1 MKQSD
6 QPRNKFFDRDL
17 SWLSFNARVLA
28 EAQRKAVPL
37 MERLKFLSIYS
48 SNLDEFYRVRM
59 PAIMALGRLE
69 DGADSSKAERKL
81 KRVTSTIGHQL
92 NQFGKT
98 LTKNILPDLIQQGVN
113 LLINRPFP
121 KALKMEIENFFFRE
135 VAGFIHVV
143 ELSQNVDF
151 FPENNKLYLA
161 TTIQTNEGAKQCY
174 VLNIPSD
181 QIPRFFSV
189 TYNNTPHIIFLDDV
203 IKSNI
208 HKIFPGQLCISSNSF
223 KITRD
228 AELDLKDE
236 FEGNLAKKIE
246 REITRRDYGL
256 ATRFLYDP
264 TAPTEI
270 LSQLGLH
277 FGLQKATLVI
287 GGTYHNLKDLSTLP
301 LKNKSFFYDEWPS
314 KRLQIKP
321 DGISL
326 LDYLQTKEIL
336 LHPPYHSY
344 DTVLRFFVEAA
355 LDPNVRRIYVTLY
368 RVAKDSR
375 IANAMIQAARN
386 GKKVTVFV
394 ELKARF
400 DEENNIKW
408 AKRMKQAG
416 VDIIYSIPELKVHA
430 KLALVKRKR
439 KNETEYFGLLSTGNF
454 NEGTARFYTDH
465 ILMTTDERMLSE
477 AEALFRFLKKRKKP
491 SHGTSLT
498 FNHLLVA
505 QFNLQSRFVEL
516 IDREIAHAKK
526 GLPASI
532 IIKLNNL
539 EEKVM
544 IGKLYEASRAGVN
557 ISLIIRGI
565 CCLVPGVDGMSEN
578 IKVIRIVDR
587 YLEHGRIFIFHNN
600 GKQEIFMGSS
610 DWMDRNLYRRIE
622 VCFPIHKK
630 AMKEEINQ
638 MINLQLNDNAQ
649 AVIIDSKGHNI
660 PVSLEPEQQMIQS
673 QRAIYTMLIS
683 NKKNHFIHDPIH

>member
-1 MKQSD
+1 
-6 QPRNKFFDRDL
+6 
-17 SWLSFNARVLA
+17 
-28 EAQRKAVPL
+28 
-37 MERLKFLSIYS
+37 
-48 SNLDEFYRVRM
+48 M

-69 DGADSSKAERKL
+69 DGSNASKASAKL
-81 KRVTSTIGHQL
+81 KRVNTTIGHQL

-98 LTKNILPDLIQQGVN
+98 LGKNILPDLIQQGVN

-121 KALKMEIENFFFRE
+121 KALKREIENFFFRE

-143 ELSQNVDF
+143 ELSEDVDF

-161 TTIQTNEGAKQCY
+161 ATVQTNEGTRQCY

-181 QIPRFFSV
+181 HIPRFFSV
-189 TYNNTPHIIFLDDV
+189 PYNNTPHIIFLDDV

-208 HKIFPGQLCISSNSF
+208 HKIFPGQFCISANSF
-223 KITRD
+223 KVTRD

-264 TAPTEI
+264 TTPAEV
-270 LSQLGLH
+270 LSQLGEHL
-277 FGLQKATLVI
+277 GLQKATLFI
-287 GGTYHNLKDLSTLP
+287 GGSYHNLKDLSSLP
-301 LKNKSFFYDEWPS
+301 LKNKSFFQEEWPA

-336 LHPPYHSY
+336 LHPPYQSY

-355 LDPNVRRIYVTLY
+355 LDPDVRRIYVTLY

-408 AKRMKQAG
+408 GKRMKQAG

-439 KNETEYFGLLSTGNF
+439 NDKTEYFGLLSTGNF

-465 ILMTTDERMLSE
+465 ILMTTDERMLIE
-477 AEALFRFLKKRKKP
+477 AETLFRFLRKRKKP
-491 SHGTSLT
+491 SHGGSLE
-498 FNHLLVA
+498 FHHLLVA

-516 IDREIAHAKK
+516 IDREIGNAKK
-526 GLPASI
+526 GWPASI
-532 IIKLNNL
+532 TIKLNNL
-539 EEKVM
+539 EERVM
-544 IGKLYEASRAGVN
+544 IGKLYEAARAGVS

-565 CCLVPGVDGMSEN
+565 CCLVPGVEGMSEN
-578 IKVIRIVDR
+578 IRVIRIVDR

-600 GKQEIFMGSS
+600 GKQEIYMGSS

-638 MINLQLNDNAQ
+638 MIDLQLNDNTQ
-649 AVIIDSKGHNI
+649 AVTIDSKGHNI
-660 PVSLEPEQQMIQS
+660 PVTVKDGQQMIQS
-673 QRAIYTMLIS
+673 QRAIHTLLTS
-683 NKKNHFIHDPIH
+683 DKKHHFVHDPIH

>member
-1 MKQSD
+1 MKKSG
-6 QPRNKFFDRDL
+6 QPKDTFFDRDL
-17 SWLSFNARVLA
+17 SWLSFNARVLV

-69 DGADSSKAERKL
+69 SDDNVKQSAKL
-81 KRVTSTIGHQL
+81 KRINAAIHRQL

-98 LTKNILPDLIQQGVN
+98 LTRNILPDLIGQGVN
-113 LLINRPFP
+113 LLINQQFP
-121 KALKMEIENFFFRE
+121 KALRREIEDIFFQE
-135 VAGFIHVV
+135 VAGFIHIV
-143 ELSQNVDF
+143 ELTGEGSF

-161 TTIQTNEGAKQCY
+161 TTIQTAEGESRCY
-174 VLNIPSD
+174 ILNIPSD
-181 QIPRFFSV
+181 RLPRFYSI
-189 TYNNTPHIIFLDDV
+189 TYNEAPHIIFLDDI

-208 HKIFPGQLCISSNSF
+208 NKVFPGLVCLSCNSF

-246 REITRRDYGL
+246 REIARRDHGL

-264 TAPTEI
+264 TTPQNTLE
-270 LSQLGLH
+270 LLGQQ
-277 FGLQKATLVI
+277 FGLQKATFVV
-287 GGTYHNLKDLSTLP
+287 GGTYHNLKDLSALP
-301 LKNKSFFYDEWPS
+301 LKDKSFFYQGWTC
-314 KRLQIKP
+314 KKLRIKP
-321 DGISL
+321 DGVKL
-326 LDYLQTKEIL
+326 LDYLQRKEIL

-344 DTVLRFFVEAA
+344 DTVLRFFNEAA
-355 LDPNVRRIYVTLY
+355 IDEDVKRIYVTLY

-400 DEENNIKW
+400 DEANNIKW
-408 AKRMKQAG
+408 AKRMKEAG

-430 KLALVKRKR
+430 KLALVKRK
-439 KNETEYFGLLSTGNF
+439 KNDKTEYFGLLSTGNF

-465 ILMTTDERMLSE
+465 ILMTSNPKMLAE
-477 AEALFRFLKKRKKP
+477 AEELFRFLKKRKKP
-491 SHGTSLT
+491 SHPNSLT
-498 FNHLLVA
+498 FHHLLVA

-516 IDREIAHAKK
+516 IGREIANARK
-526 GLPASI
+526 GRPASI
-532 IIKLNNL
+532 VIKLNNL

-544 IGKLYEASRAGVN
+544 IAKLYEASRAGVS
-557 ISLIIRGI
+557 ISLIVRGI

-578 IKVIRIVDR
+578 IKVIRIIDR

-600 GKQEIFMGSS
+600 GKQEIFMGSA

-622 VCFPIHKK
+622 VCFPVYQK
-630 AMKEEINQ
+630 AMKEEIGQ
-638 MINLQLNDNAQ
+638 MITLQLSDNAQ
-649 AVIIDSKGHNI
+649 AVRIDSKGNNI
-660 PVSLEPEQQMIQS
+660 PALTAAGQELIQS
-673 QRAIYTMLIS
+673 QSAINAMLTS
-683 NKKNHFIHDPIH
+683 DKNPHFIHDPIH

>member
-1 MKQSD
+1 MKKSG
-6 QPRNKFFDRDL
+6 QPRNIFFDRDL

-28 EAQRKAVPL
+28 EAQRRTIPL

-59 PAIMALGRLE
+59 PAIIALGRLE
-69 DGADSSKAERKL
+69 NGNETSKANARL
-81 KRVTSTIGHQL
+81 NRINSTIARQL
-92 NQFGKT
+92 TQFGKT
-98 LTKNILPDLIQQGVN
+98 LTKAILPELIEQGVN
-113 LLINRPFP
+113 VLINRQFP
-121 KALKMEIENFFFRE
+121 KVVKKEIEDYFFRE
-135 VAGFIHVV
+135 VAGFIHIV
-143 ELSQNVDF
+143 ELSDNVKF
-151 FPENNKLYLA
+151 FPGNNKLYLA
-161 TTIQTNEGAKQCY
+161 TTVQTERGNRCY

-181 QIPRFFSV
+181 QLSRFFTV
-189 TYNNTPHIIFLDDV
+189 NYNDKPHIIFIDDV
-203 IKSNI
+203 IKSNLS
-208 HKIFPGQLCISSNSF
+208 KIFPGENCISCNSF
-223 KITRD
+223 KVTRD

-264 TAPTEI
+264 STPPETLE
-270 LSQLGLH
+270 QLAQPL
-277 FGLQKATLVI
+277 GLQKATLVV
-287 GGTYHNLKDLSTLP
+287 GGIYHNLKDLAGLP
-301 LKNKSFFYDEWPS
+301 LKDKSFSYEEWPS
-314 KRLQIKP
+314 KKLTIKP
-321 DGISL
+321 EGTSL
-326 LDYLQTKEIL
+326 LDYLTHKEIL

-344 DTVLRFFVEAA
+344 DSVLRFFNEAA
-355 LDPNVRRIYVTLY
+355 LDTSVRRIYVTLY

-408 AKRMKQAG
+408 AKRMKEAG

-439 KNETEYFGLLSTGNF
+439 NDKTEYFGLLSTGNF

-465 ILMTTDERMLSE
+465 ILMTTDERILRE
-477 AEALFRFLKKRKKP
+477 AEELFRFLKKRKKP
-491 SHGTSLT
+491 GHGTTLI

-516 IDREIAHAKK
+516 IDREIANARK

-532 IIKLNNL
+532 VIKLNNL
-539 EEKVM
+539 EEKQM
-544 IGKLYEASRAGVN
+544 IAKLYDASRAGVSV
-557 ISLIIRGI
+557 SLLIRGI
-565 CCLVPGVDGMSEN
+565 CCLVPGVIGMSEN

-600 GKQEIFMGSS
+600 GKQEIFMGSA
-610 DWMDRNLYRRIE
+610 DWMDRNLHRRIE
-622 VCFPIHKK
+622 VCFPLYKK

-638 MINLQLNDNAQ
+638 MINLQLKDNTQ
-649 AVIIDSKGHNI
+649 AVTIDSKGQNI
-660 PVSLEPEQQMIQS
+660 PVPYEPGQETIQS
-673 QRAIYTMLIS
+673 QKDIHNLLTS
-683 NKKNHFIHDPIH
+683 DNKHQFINDTVH